1 MVILMMMMMMMMMI
15 VFCFSRK
22 IGVWLAYIDWKLLLE
37 ILKELHDKLLLL
49 VIVRRENDHNE
60 MELLWQSTSLRP
72 PRNLLILKRKG
83 YVIHKAGTTNFIIIT
98 SHGISSWWSR
108 VMESED
114 IIPEYEVK
122 SEANQT
128 KELHPTITKNRAK
141 KGEKRH
147 KCGYCC
153 SCFATSSECKVH
165 ERVHTK
171 VKPYKCKYCD
181 KFFTQSSSR
190 NTHEQIHMGLRPHKC
205 TYCEKHF
212 DTSTHRKR
220 HEQIHTGV
228 KPYKCNYCD
237 RYFNQMSHCKTHEQI
252 HTKVKPYKCKYCD
265 KCFHQLSN
273 CKRHERVH
281 MKAVFYRCKYCD
293 ECFSKST
300 TWKQHEEI
308 HARESPIF

>member
-1 MVILMMMMMMMMMI
+1 MVILMMMMMTMI
-15 VFCFSRK
+15 FFLFFKKDWCMTGLHRLDTATWNLEGASWSTIIACYCLQRK
-22 IGVWLAYIDWKLLLE
+22 WSQWDGTSVTIHFTPSSKKLA
-37 ILKELHDKLLLL
+37 
-49 VIVRRENDHNE
+49 N
-60 MELLWQSTSLRP
+60 
-72 PRNLLILKRKG
+72 LKRKG

-281 MKAVFYRCKYCD
+281 MKALFYRC
-293 ECFSKST
+293 
-300 TWKQHEEI
+300 
-308 HARESPIF
+308 